1 MYRKQKKTIMI
12 GSTLENYEVESLLG
26 EGGMGSVYLATDNL
40 LGRKV
45 AIKNLKGH
53 LTGDSTFRERFM
65 NEARILARLSHPN
78 IAMLYNYLQ
87 KGDDS
92 YMIMEYVQGRSI
104 DALIRTHRALPY
116 TLAVPVIYQALEGLQ
131 HAHRRNVLH
140 RDLKPANLMITDDA
154 HVKIMDFGI
163 ARMAGD
169 ARQLTRVKSVIGTLE
184 YIAPELIDGKEPS
197 AASDIYAMG
206 IMLYEMLTGV
216 LPFSGSGEYEL
227 MKNIMGGVTKDI
239 SRIRQ
244 KIPARLADLL
254 FKAMNK
260 NPAARYADARS
271 FQKALQEFYPEVYD
285 VNPDI
290 LNREVNSPLPP
301 VSPAAKATVVAA
313 APAKTTVVPQL
324 PAFLQNRKN
333 MQYGVMAL
341 VLGLILFA
349 AALLLRGSPEPAPV
363 IIPEPVAE
371 GTTDS
376 VTGESTPPPSGFTP
390 SVSAVSEEPQVYT
403 PPPETVRPVK
413 PANTGT
419 PEKKPVP
426 VPVTPQENK
435 VTEVPRPE
443 EKTPKPE
450 VTTVAPENRPPPV
463 SSVRLERNIPVSL
476 YLEDQLTPDNLREG
490 QRITFHVTAPVIY
503 QGETIIPRGA
513 GASAVIRSVS
523 SKKISIR
530 FQQVTGV
537 KGQVLN
543 FRNSELSG
551 KISEMLS
558 SRSFSVQLEKG
569 QLVRL

>member
-1 MYRKQKKTIMI
+1 
-12 GSTLENYEVESLLG
+12 
-26 EGGMGSVYLATDNL
+26 MGSVYLATDNL

-65 NEARILARLSHPN
+65 NEAKILARLSHPN

-87 KGDDS
+87 KGEDS

-104 DALIRTHRALPY
+104 DVLIKNHGALPY
-116 TLAVPVIYQALEGLQ
+116 PLVVPVIWQALEGLQ

-169 ARQLTRVKSVIGTLE
+169 VRQLTRVKSVIGTLE

-206 IMLYEMLTGV
+206 IAMYEMLTGA
-216 LPFSGSGEYEL
+216 LPFSGSGEYDL

-239 SRIRQ
+239 SRI
-244 KIPARLADLL
+244 KVPVRLATIL

-260 NPAARYADARS
+260 NPEARYPDARS
-271 FQKALQEFYPEVYD
+271 FQKALQEFYPEIYD
-285 VNPDI
+285 VNVNLLTLPT
-290 LNREVNSPLPP
+290 EVYTPVSAPP
-301 VSPAAKATVVAA
+301 VAKSTVVM
-313 APAKTTVVPQL
+313 PTPETTVIRQM

-333 MQYGVMAL
+333 ILYGVAGL

-349 AALLLRGSPEPAPV
+349 AVILWKDPPGPAPEITEAITV
-363 IIPEPVAE
+363 LNGETGEGSTPV
-371 GTTDS
+371 S
-376 VTGESTPPPSGFTP
+376 GESTSSGGFSPVTDQEETP
-390 SVSAVSEEPQVYT
+390 VVADI
-403 PPPETVRPVK
+403 PETSKPVRPVS

-419 PEKKPVP
+419 GSTGKKPDP
-426 VPVTPQENK
+426 KPVTPPENK
-435 VTEVPRPE
+435 VVEPPRPE
-443 EKTPKPE
+443 EKAPE
-450 VTTVAPENRPPPV
+450 PVEETVIPENRKPTV
-463 SSVRLERNIPVSL
+463 SSVRLERNVPVSL
-476 YLEDQLTPDNLREG
+476 YLEDHLTPDNIREG
-490 QRITFHVTAPVIY
+490 QHINFQVTVPVVY
-503 QGETIIPRGA
+503 QGETIIPKGA
-513 GASAVIRSVS
+513 PASAVIRSVS

-530 FQQVTGV
+530 FQQVSGV
-537 KGQVLN
+537 KGQALN

-558 SRSFSVQLEKG
+558 SRNFSVQLEKG